1 MRPSV
6 VEQIQDICN
15 SRSVC
20 FSSCGNRED
29 ALTYMYV
36 VCKDHVDVAIDKF
49 IEEFEEAPDVVD
61 LEHTKFIDWE
71 PPVKCEECQ
80 HEARFLVV

>member
-1 MRPSV
+1 
-6 VEQIQDICN
+6 
-15 SRSVC
+15 
-20 FSSCGNRED
+20 
-29 ALTYMYV
+29 MYV
-36 VCKDHVDVAIDKF
+36 VCKDHVEVAIDKF
-49 IEEFEEAPDVVD
+49 IKEFEEAPDVVD